1 MYYACVALEA
11 SWPYQYFPKIPQ
23 HLFCLKAVN
32 LRESSLIPGITK
44 STRSGRNVKATLQRS
59 TVKQSLRRQVRRK
72 GSPALRKGYE
82 SHVTMALMADDSLLL
97 VMTCAGSGPST
108 LTFSGLN
115 KARRFLV
122 SQSSPRRGVTCVPGI
137 NPRSRQGSTNSYVYI
152 L

>member
-1 MYYACVALEA
+1 MCSSGGKLAISIFSKDTAAPLLPEGGEPARVLLDTRYHEEHTLGTKRQGDPAEVY
-11 SWPYQYFPKIPQ
+11 SKTIP
-23 HLFCLKAVN
+23 
-32 LRESSLIPGITK
+32 T
-44 STRSGRNVKATLQRS
+44 
-59 TVKQSLRRQVRRK
+59 QVRRK